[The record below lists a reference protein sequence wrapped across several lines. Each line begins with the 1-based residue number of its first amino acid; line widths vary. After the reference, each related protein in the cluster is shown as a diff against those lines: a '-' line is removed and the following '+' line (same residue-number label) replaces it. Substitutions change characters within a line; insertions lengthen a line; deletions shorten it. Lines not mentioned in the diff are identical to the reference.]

1 MKSFIQIIKTIG
13 AGSLL
18 APALGVAPTTW
29 AGPGPQQWQTLR
41 GQQQFKQLKT
51 GDKVAYV
58 CNECKSVSELAV
70 KSSEH
75 AMELC
80 KEGATVMCPSCTK
93 KAKIVM
99 KRQRN
104 DPPTHSEVVYVN
116 EKGEECAFVA
126 KIAVNE

>member
-1 MKSFIQIIKTIG
+1 MKPFIQMFKTIG
-13 AGSLL
+13 AASLFAL
-18 APALGVAPTTW
+18 ALGVAPTTW

-41 GQQQFKQLKT
+41 GQQQFKQLKA

-58 CNECKSVSELAV
+58 CTQCKSVSEQVV

-80 KEGATVMCPSCTK
+80 KEGATVICPSCTK
-93 KAKIVM
+93 KAKIIM

-104 DPPTHSEVVYVN
+104 DPPTHSVVVYVN

-126 KIAVNE
+126 KVVGNE